1 MKKKNFNIT
10 QTDSGS
16 YVTWVSEGCGHNRKK
31 DKITGNT
38 PEEVIVKAQ
47 KWLNHR
53 AEEARIPYTVKEAM
67 LDFIDSRSKVL
78 EPTTLCNYREITRNR
93 LQYIMDI
100 KIEELTAKDIQMA
113 INMDARRLSH
123 KSIKNAYGFLRA
135 VLNANDITL
144 RLSSIRLPKKKSKS
158 VNCLQPMK
166 FIALSKEQRVNY
178 PFY

>member
-16 YVTWVSEGCGHNRKK
+16 YVTWVSEGCGHHRKK
-31 DKITGNT
+31 AKITGNT